1 MKVSIEEEPRVS
13 SRKPAREGFLDRTC
27 RKALFERLKELEQ
40 AKLTIRDPR
49 GIWTFG
55 MGNELDVLQSTI
67 EVNNPGF
74 YRRVA
79 LGGSMGAAESYMD
92 GEWTS
97 EDLVDLLR
105 IFVRNIG
112 LTDRMEGGAAR
123 FAMALARLYHAL
135 RKNSLRGSRNN
146 IHAHYDL
153 GNDFFSLFLDETLTY
168 SAGIFPHPESS
179 LREASVEKLDRICR
193 KLDLGPGDRVMEIG
207 TGWGS
212 FAIHA
217 AKHYGCRVITTTLS
231 REQYELAGQRVARQ
245 GLSNRIDLLLSD
257 YRDLR
262 GQYDKLVSIEM
273 IEAVGHEYLDTFLA
287 QCSRL
292 LKPEGS
298 MLIQAITFPD
308 QRYSQYLR
316 TVDFTRKY
324 IFPGSCLV
332 SLARLLQ
339 ALGRSTDLRLFHL
352 EDITDHYA
360 RTLREWRERFMNR
373 LSQVRALG
381 YPERFIR
388 MWEFYLAFCEAG
400 FSERYLGDV
409 QMVLTKPG
417 SRLKS
422 ILPRLGAGPRVAE
435 HESPMA

>member
-1 MKVSIEEEPRVS
+1 MKDSIGEKTRVF
-13 SRKPAREGFLDRTC
+13 SRTPAREGFLERAC
-27 RKALFERLKELEQ
+27 RNALFARLEELKR
-40 AKLTIRDPR
+40 AKLTIRDSQGSR
-49 GIWTFG
+49 TFG
-55 MGNELDVLQSTI
+55 TESEFDVLQATI
-67 EVNNPGF
+67 EVKNAGF

-79 LGGSMGAAESYMD
+79 LSGSIGAAESYMEED
-92 GEWTS
+92 WTC
-97 EDLVDLLR
+97 EDLPSLLR

-135 RKNSLRGSRNN
+135 RKNSLPGSRKN
-146 IHAHYDL
+146 IRAHYDL
-153 GNDFFSLFLDETLTY
+153 GNDFFALFLDETLTY
-168 SAGIFPHPESS
+168 SAGIFPRPESS
-179 LREASVEKLDRICR
+179 LREASIEKLDRICR
-193 KLDLGPGDRVMEIG
+193 KLDLRPGDQVMEIG

-217 AKHYGCRVITTTLS
+217 AKHYGCRVFTTTLS
-231 REQYELAGQRVARQ
+231 REQYELARQRVARQ
-245 GLSNRIDLLLSD
+245 GLSDRINLLLSD

-332 SLARLLQ
+332 SLARLLH

-400 FSERYLGDV
+400 FAERYLGDV
-409 QMVLTKPG
+409 QVVLTKPD
-417 SRLKS
+417 SRLRS
-422 ILPRLGAGPRVAE
+422 ILPPLGRNSEVADG
-435 HESPMA
+435 ESPVA